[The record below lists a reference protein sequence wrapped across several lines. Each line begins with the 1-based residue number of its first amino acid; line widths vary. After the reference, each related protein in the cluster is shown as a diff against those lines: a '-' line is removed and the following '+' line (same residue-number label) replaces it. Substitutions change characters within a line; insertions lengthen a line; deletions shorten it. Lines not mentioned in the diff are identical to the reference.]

1 MVTDE
6 VFLKWAS
13 NFSGNSE
20 IKKSHTC
27 EEGGAHLR
35 ISVWDLLM
43 NLKNNYLSKS
53 GPTKN
58 VRILIF
64 TMLHFLK
71 NIKKNIR
78 YFTPVYQ
85 KFWWYDPKFLRYWVW
100 LAEIGNYLSFLPFYL
115 PALKTQKITILKKK
129 KKIAGDNII
138 LHMHQKPQSHEVWF
152 LIFCE
157 TNRIFCHFGSFFAL
171 LPP

>member
-1 MVTDE
+1 MAITSIISIVLHHIVVNLMVTDE
-6 VFLKWAS
+6 VFLKWAN

-78 YFTPVYQ
+78 YFTPAYQ
-85 KFWWYDPKFLRYWVW
+85 KSWWYDPKFLRYWVW
-100 LAEIGNYLSFLPFYL
+100 LAEISNYLSFLPFYL

-129 KKIAGDNII
+129 KKNC
-138 LHMHQKPQSHEVWF
+138 W
-152 LIFCE
+152 
-157 TNRIFCHFGSFFAL
+157 R
-171 LPP
+171 